1 MKLTNLIC
9 SLKRITQ
16 WVEKFIIITLI
27 IMMSVILILA
37 TIELG
42 YHLYSTIA
50 SHNVLIPL
58 DELMDLF
65 GVFLLVLIG
74 IELLDTI
81 KVYLKQNVIHVEVVV
96 LVAIIA
102 LARKIVILKI
112 EEISGEVIIGI
123 GILIVALSVAYYLI
137 KKTGLLVID
146 YKNNPWDNIKDDLL
160 ESGENQQNRDQN
172 INEPDCN

>member
-9 SLKRITQ
+9 SLKRTTQ
-16 WVEKFIIITLI
+16 SVEKFIIITLI
-27 IMMSVILILA
+27 IMMSGILILA

-42 YHLYSTIA
+42 YHLYRTIA

-112 EEISGEVIIGI
+112 EEITGEVIIGI

-146 YKNNPWDNIKDDLL
+146 YKNNPWENIKDDLL

-172 INEPDCN
+172 RNETDCN